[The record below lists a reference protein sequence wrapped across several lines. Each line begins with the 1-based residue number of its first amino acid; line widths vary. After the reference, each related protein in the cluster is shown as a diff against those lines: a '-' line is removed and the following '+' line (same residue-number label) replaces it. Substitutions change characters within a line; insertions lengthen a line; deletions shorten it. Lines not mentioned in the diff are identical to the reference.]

1 MPELLQNSAGY
12 AILILNQVVVEFI
25 TPPQFFS
32 LLSTGF
38 IRINYVKCK
47 VNRGTYVGEIA
58 AAVILL
64 AAGIGFIR
72 KKRVKIY

>member
-25 TPPQFFS
+25 TPPPFFS

-47 VNRGTYVGEIA
+47 VTEVRMWEK
-58 AAVILL
+58 LQQ
-64 AAGIGFIR
+64 
-72 KKRVKIY
+72 K